1 MRISSLFG
9 LILAATALIS
19 SPLVLATDVT
29 HRSPIVIAVQAD
41 GMTSVEREFIR
52 QSEDYLTYA
61 LPEHPI
67 VFRHLSFEAIQH
79 LAEERRVDFVIT
91 SPDNYVVLERFFGA
105 RNLVSQE
112 IREAAGPDA
121 SMGVVVAVQK
131 DDTSLHALDDLSGKT
146 VLMLQRTDT
155 LRHILERELVH
166 AGVKNVRLSTLAQ
179 GDEKTEATVL
189 KRVAD
194 GDFQAGVI
202 PSCFYEREV
211 TRHPEWFQN
220 IRFLTTDRIT
230 ATRCLSSTVFYPG
243 WTLASFPEAPHFLN
257 QLIAG
262 TLLGMPTES
271 LGSDWKTGARYNNF
285 HELLETLGDANYL
298 RQSQLTWESF
308 LRKYGI
314 WLAFLGLS
322 ILGMIIH
329 SIRAAVLVRRRTDE
343 LMKTVKEK
351 RRIEE
356 EAKRYNERLVA
367 IERVGLVGEL
377 SSMIAHEVKQ
387 PLAVIRNYTRG
398 LSRALAHENL
408 DLAMLRTALGKI
420 DSQSTKASD
429 IIDHVR
435 SFAKHTNTAVTPIC
449 LTDVLKK
456 AVAAF
461 VAARP
466 TPTACVAQP
475 DLWVEADAL
484 EMELLINNLLKN
496 AADAVSTQTDG
507 EIHAELTLED
517 GRVLLTIRDN
527 GPRLTDEQFAKLTVP
542 LNSSK
547 PQGLGLGLV
556 IVRRI
561 AESAC
566 GNVLFNRLPQRGLA
580 ITVSL
585 PHYNITKEVSHAR

>member
-1 MRISSLFG
+1 M
-9 LILAATALIS
+9 
-19 SPLVLATDVT
+19 
-29 HRSPIVIAVQAD
+29 
-41 GMTSVEREFIR
+41 
-52 QSEDYLTYA
+52 
-61 LPEHPI
+61 
-67 VFRHLSFEAIQH
+67 
-79 LAEERRVDFVIT
+79 
-91 SPDNYVVLERFFGA
+91 
-105 RNLVSQE
+105 
-112 IREAAGPDA
+112 
-121 SMGVVVAVQK
+121 
-131 DDTSLHALDDLSGKT
+131 
-146 VLMLQRTDT
+146 
-155 LRHILERELVH
+155 H